1 MLGVDDILTMNST
14 ESRCSINGDTRDIV
28 VPDEYHIFGVESD
41 ENVTRIPFIC
51 PKIVGDNVD
60 LTGYSLYINYINGAG
75 LGGIYVVDD
84 VVASG
89 DNITFSWLLS
99 RNVTAKAGT
108 VSYIICAKKS
118 GTDTKVTNEWNT
130 KIATGT
136 VSSGIETYDAVVQ
149 QNSDVINKLL
159 KLTQGQS
166 AYDIAIDNGFVGTK
180 AEWLESLK
188 GEKGPKGDKGDDSLT
203 FVNSYNDLPS
213 LSEANIGIL
222 YYCKTGG
229 ILYMVN
235 ADKSA
240 WIEIPYGM
248 SFTSGYV
255 DDTGYLHL
263 QLNGEDIEGFT
274 PFFVGFSG
282 SGGGGGGGGGS
293 SANYSVTLKNSL
305 DTRSLTVPRGVA
317 ANLKFKY
324 TSLDSDESDDG
335 SGIGTVIVNGAT
347 VASISIPQGE
357 NTLDVSSYLA
367 AGTNTIKI
375 KVENSEGTSRTL
387 SYTVIVVE
395 LSIASNFDDS
405 LIYSDAITFKY
416 TPYGSVDKTVN
427 FFVDGEAA
435 GTESVSSSGR
445 QLTKIFPAMSHGAH
459 TIKVYATAVLDGN
472 TITSNILT
480 YDIVCIQ
487 NGQTSVIIA
496 SSYTKETATQGELV
510 TIPFMVYDPSSQTST
525 VTLTIKSGSE
535 TYSTQ
540 TRSVGRAQETWSTR
554 KYPTGSVTFEITCG
568 SITKSHTLTVTAS
581 TVDVQAVTND
591 LELYL
596 SSAGRSNSESN
607 PSVWNSGD
615 ITTTFTNV
623 NWNTTGWIEDSEGD
637 TALRLFGGA
646 TAEIAFKPFA
656 TDFRTYGKTIEIEFE
671 VRDVN
676 NRDAVVLSCLNG
688 GIGIQITSDKA
699 VMTSEQSSIECRF
712 ADEEKLRVS
721 FTVESRNE
729 HRLMSIYLN
738 GILSGACQYPDN
750 DNFQQ
755 GSPVNITIGSSLCGI
770 DVYTIRSYTT
780 ALSYSEIRDNYI
792 ADTTDVGK
800 KLELY
805 NSNKIYDDYGNLSY
819 DLVKTQIPVMTII
832 GTLPTAKGD
841 KKSVRIVYED
851 PFNPSLNFDTANDDG
866 DCTIDVQGTSSQWY
880 VRKNWKLKF
889 KNEHTHVT
897 GMLPAK
903 VFCMKADYAEATGT
917 HNTQNANLIGTLYQT
932 KTPPQETD
940 ARVRT
945 TVYGFPC
952 VIYHKATESSAP
964 VFNGKYNF
972 NYDKGAENVYGFSAD
987 YPNAES
993 WEFCN
998 NTSDA
1003 CLFHGPIGTE
1013 WGDDFEARYPD
1024 GNQDI
1029 QYFKTMHDWVVS
1041 TYQGGATGSALA
1053 ESYTDADGTVHT
1065 TDNAAYR
1072 LAKFKKEF
1080 TDHFDKDF
1088 CLLYY
1093 IYTFVMLMVDQ
1104 RAKNMFLTTWD
1115 HVHWQPW
1122 FYDNDTCLGINNE
1135 GALVFDYYHEDGDQ
1149 LSGANVYNG
1158 ATSALWVNFKM
1169 VFADEIKALYQ
1180 SLRNNGKLT
1189 PEVVYQYFITNGAK
1203 KWSESIYNEDAVFKY
1218 ISMLISDN
1226 DATNLD
1232 QIRGSG
1238 ESHLRY
1244 FIENRFKYCD
1254 SKWYAADYAN
1264 NYISLRIYTPVDDSG
1279 VPKTGLAVAP
1289 NANIKVTPFSNM
1301 YVGVKYKAN
1310 GTLQQKRATKNTE
1323 TTFTAPSE
1331 VFNDT
1336 ETAIYGAS
1344 ELSSIGDLAPLYC
1357 GSVNVS
1363 KATKLT
1369 KLKVGD
1375 AKSGYSNTNLTS
1387 LSVGTN
1393 KLLKVIDVRNCP
1405 NLTAPL
1411 SLANCPN
1418 IEEIYADGSGITGV
1432 ELPKSGY
1439 LKILKL
1445 PATIT
1450 NLTLIN
1456 QTHIEDFSCAGYTN
1470 LTTLRIENCVNVPV
1484 ATIVNAAKNLS
1495 RVRLLDVSLNCTDM
1509 ALMNTLM
1516 ACGGLDESGNNT
1528 TKSIVTGSV
1537 HISKIRPSELSAIQ
1551 AYYTNLIV
1559 SYDTLLVEHT
1569 VIFKD
1574 WDGTVLDTQMV
1585 IENGAAVDPVV
1596 SGRIAI
1602 PTRAST
1608 AQYSYTYSGW
1618 DLPFNI
1624 VFSDVTITAQYESTV
1639 RSYTIRFF
1647 NGSTVLQSSQVQYGV
1662 YPGYT
1667 GSVPTSSESGVIFL
1681 GWAPELKQVTGAQD
1695 YVAMFGTPEVPSAVK
1710 ALADCTWAEIKAVA
1724 YSGYKN
1730 NNNQWCYNRNGV
1742 EEVWWNI
1749 GDEKTITLS
1758 DGEEI
1763 TFQIYDFQHDDKT
1776 DGTKASLTLGMKNL
1790 MNKYYSMHKKY
1801 APINWDA
1808 CTMRTETLLAVF
1820 NAMPAELRTIICD
1833 VYKKTC
1839 LSLGKTDVKTTI
1851 DKLFI
1856 FSIIEVG
1863 YGNYSDSYKAEGTT
1877 YPIFADNESR
1887 IKKASNGTGK
1897 AQEWWL
1903 RTPHPGDPPRGFAR
1917 IYTDGYVCTNNTA
1930 TGATNSYF
1938 ICFGFCI

>member
-1 MLGVDDILTMNST
+1 MSVVDDILTMDSA
-14 ESRCSINGDTRDIV
+14 ESRCSINGDTRDII

-84 VVASG
+84 VVTSG

-136 VSSGIETYDAVVQ
+136 VSSGIETYDTVVQ
-149 QNSDVINKLL
+149 QSSDVINKLL

-188 GEKGPKGDKGDDSLT
+188 GEEGPKGDKGDDSLT

-282 SGGGGGGGGGS
+282 SGGGGGGS
-293 SANYSVTLKNSL
+293 SASYSVTLKNSL

-335 SGIGTVIVNGAT
+335 PGAGTVIVNGTT
-347 VASISIPQGE
+347 VASVSVPQGE
-357 NTLDVSSYLA
+357 NTLDVSSYLT

-459 TIKVYATAVLDGN
+459 TIKVYVTAVLDGN

-581 TVDVQAVTND
+581 TVNVQAVTND

-607 PSVWNSGD
+607 PSVWESGD

-688 GIGIQITSDKA
+688 GIGIQITSDRA

-792 ADTTDVGK
+792 ADTTDVSK

-851 PFNPSLNFDTANDDG
+851 PFNPSLNFDTINDDG

-952 VIYHKATESSAP
+952 VIYHKETESSAP

-1041 TYQGGATGSALA
+1041 TYQGGATGSALE

-1135 GALVFDYYHEDGDQ
+1135 GALVFDYYHEDDDRI
-1149 LSGANVYNG
+1149 SGANVYNG

-1254 SKWYAADYAN
+1254 SKWYTADYAN
-1264 NYISLRIYTPVDDSG
+1264 DYISLRIYTPVDDNG
-1279 VPKTGLAVAP
+1279 APKTGLAVTP

-1310 GTLQQKRATKNTE
+1310 GTLQQKRVTKNTE
-1323 TTFTAPSE
+1323 ITFTAPSE

-1393 KLLKVIDVRNCP
+1393 KLLKIIDVRNCP

-1411 SLANCPN
+1411 ALSNCPG
-1418 IEEIYADGSGITGV
+1418 IEEIYATGTAITGV
-1432 ELPKSGY
+1432 ELPPSGY
-1439 LKILKL
+1439 LKKIYL
-1445 PATIT
+1445 PNTIT
-1450 NLTLIN
+1450 NLTLRN
-1456 QTHIEDFSCAGYTN
+1456 QTHIETFSCDGYAN
-1470 LTTLRIENCVNVPV
+1470 LTTLRIENCVNVPI
-1484 ATIVNAAKNLS
+1484 ATIVNASKNLS
-1495 RVRLLDVSLNCTDM
+1495 RVRLLDVSLTCDDETLINK
-1509 ALMNTLM
+1509 LMT
-1516 ACGGLDESGNNT
+1516 CGGLDETGNNT
-1528 TKSIVTGSV
+1528 EKSVVTGTM
-1537 HISKIRPSELSAIQ
+1537 HISSVTPSKMTEIQ
-1551 AYYTNLIV
+1551 AYYPNLTV
-1559 SYDTLLVEHT
+1559 TYDTLKSEYT
-1569 VIFKD
+1569 VTFVNY
-1574 WDGTVLDTQMV
+1574 DGTVLDTQKV
-1585 IENGAAVDPVV
+1585 VKYGNAVDPVT
-1596 SGRIAI
+1596 SGRIQTPAK
-1602 PTRAST
+1602 PMD
-1608 AQYSYTYSGW
+1608 AQYTYTYSGW
-1618 DLPFNI
+1618 SSALTNVAADR
-1624 VFSDVTITAQYESTV
+1624 TITAQYTSTV
-1639 RSYTIRFF
+1639 RSYTIRFM
-1647 NGSTVLQSSQVQYGV
+1647 NGSNVLQSSQVQYGQT
-1662 YPGYT
+1662 PSYT
-1667 GSVPTSSESGVIFL
+1667 GANPTPASSSQIFSG
-1681 GWAPELKQVTGAQD
+1681 WTPEISDVAGAQD
-1695 YVAMFGTPEVPSAVK
+1695 YVAEFTTLTVPSTVK
-1710 ALADCTWAEIKAVA
+1710 TFAACSWAEIKAVA
-1724 YSGYKN
+1724 ANGHKN
-1730 NNNQWCYNRNGV
+1730 TSNQWCITRDGA
-1742 EEVWWNI
+1742 EEVWWDI
-1749 GDEKTITLS
+1749 GDEKDITLS
-1758 DGEEI
+1758 DGETI
-1763 TFQIYDFQHDDKT
+1763 TLQIYDFLHDDKP
-1776 DGTKASLTLGMKNL
+1776 DGTKAPLTIGMKNL
-1790 MNKYYSMHKKY
+1790 MAATAKMNNTMMNNGGWESSK
-1801 APINWDA
+1801 
-1808 CTMRTETLLAVF
+1808 MRTTTLHAVF
-1820 NAMPAELRTIICD
+1820 DKLPSKLQAIICEVSKKTSAGNQSTD
-1833 VYKKTC
+1833 IVTTMDQLFLFSLVELKDTTEAVYKDEGMKYT
-1839 LSLGKTDVKTTI
+1839 
-1851 DKLFI
+1851 LFTNNI
-1856 FSIIEVG
+1856 SC
-1863 YGNYSDSYKAEGTT
+1863 
-1877 YPIFADNESR
+1877 
-1887 IKKASNGTGK
+1887 IKKLANGTGSK
-1897 AQEWWL
+1897 YGWWL
-1903 RTPHPGDPPRGFAR
+1903 RSPDSSRNTRFMIIKDSG
-1917 IYTDGYVCTNNTA
+1917 YTDSGTSESMFGVA
-1930 TGATNSYF
+1930 
-1938 ICFGFCI
+1938 FGFCI

>member
-1 MLGVDDILTMNST
+1 MPGVDGILTMNSV
-14 ESRCSINGDTRDIV
+14 ESRCSINGNTRDIV

-51 PKIVGDNVD
+51 PKIIGDNVD

-84 VVASG
+84 VVTRG

-136 VSSGIETYDAVVQ
+136 VSSGIETYDTVVQ
-149 QNSDVINKLL
+149 QSSDVINKLL

-180 AEWLESLK
+180 AAWLKSLK
-188 GEKGPKGDKGDDSLT
+188 GKEGPKGDKGDDSLT

-213 LSEANIGIL
+213 LSEANLGIL

-282 SGGGGGGGGGS
+282 IGGGGGGGGGS
-293 SANYSVTLKNSL
+293 SASYSVTLKNSL
-305 DTRSLTVPRGVA
+305 DTRSLTVPSGVA

-335 SGIGTVIVNGAT
+335 SGIGTVTVNGAT

-357 NTLDVSSYLA
+357 NTLDVSSYLT
-367 AGTNTIKI
+367 AGTNTVKI

-540 TRSVGRAQETWSTR
+540 TRSVGRIQETWSTR

-568 SITKSHTLTVTAS
+568 SVTKSHTLTVTAS
-581 TVDVQAVTND
+581 TVNVQAVTND

-607 PSVWNSGD
+607 PSVWKSGD

-637 TALRLFGGA
+637 TALRLFGSA

-712 ADEEKLRVS
+712 ADEEKLRVA

-952 VIYHKATESSAP
+952 VIYHKATESSTP

-998 NTSDA
+998 NTSEA
-1003 CLFHGPIGTE
+1003 CLFHGPIGTD

-1024 GNQDI
+1024 GDQDI

-1041 TYQGGATGSALA
+1041 TYQAGATGSALA

-1149 LSGANVYNG
+1149 LAGANVYNG
-1158 ATSALWVNFKM
+1158 ATSTLWVNFKM
-1169 VFADEIKALYQ
+1169 AFADEIKALYQ

-1189 PEVVYQYFITNGAK
+1189 PEVVYKYFITNGAK

-1218 ISMLISDN
+1218 VSMLISDN

-1254 SKWYAADYAN
+1254 SKWYTADYAN
-1264 NYISLRIYTPVDDSG
+1264 NYISLRIYTPVNEDG
-1279 VPKTGLAVAP
+1279 TPKTGLAIPAS
-1289 NANIKVTPFSNM
+1289 ANIKVTPFSNM
-1301 YVGVKYKAN
+1301 YVGVRYKAN

-1411 SLANCPN
+1411 ALSNCPG
-1418 IEEIYADGSGITGV
+1418 IEEIYATGTAITGV
-1432 ELPKSGY
+1432 ELPSSGY
-1439 LKILKL
+1439 LKKIYL
-1445 PATIT
+1445 PNTIT
-1450 NLTLIN
+1450 NLTLRN
-1456 QTHIEDFSCAGYTN
+1456 QTHIETFSCAGYTN
-1470 LTTLRIENCVNVPV
+1470 LTTLRIENCVNVPI
-1484 ATIVNAAKNLS
+1484 ATIVNAATNLN
-1495 RVRLLDVSLNCTDM
+1495 RVRLLNVNLSCDNAAPMKV
-1509 ALMNTLM
+1509 LMN
-1516 ACGGLDESGNNT
+1516 CGGLDENGNNT
-1528 TKSIVTGSV
+1528 ATAIVTGSA
-1537 HISKIRPSELSAIQ
+1537 HIATLRPSELSAIQ
-1551 AYYTNLIV
+1551 TKFPNLTV
-1559 SYDTLLVEHT
+1559 TYDTLEPEFT
-1569 VIFKD
+1569 ITFKD
-1574 WDGTVLDTQMV
+1574 WDGTVLDTQV
-1585 IENGAAVDPVV
+1585 VVKGVSAVDPVA
-1596 SGRIAI
+1596 SGKIAT
-1602 PTRAST
+1602 PTREST
-1608 AQYSYTYSGW
+1608 AQYDYTYSGW
-1618 DLPFNI
+1618 SGSLSSI
-1624 VFSDVTITAQYESTV
+1624 TSDRTVTAQYTHTV
-1639 RSYTIRFF
+1639 RSYTIRFL
-1647 NGSTVLQSSQVQYGV
+1647 NGSTVLQSSQVQYGQI
-1662 YPGYT
+1662 PSYT
-1667 GSVPTSSESGVIFL
+1667 GTNPTPASSSQIFSG
-1681 GWAPELKQVTGAQD
+1681 WTPEISAVTGAQD
-1695 YVAMFGTPEVPSAVK
+1695 YVAAFATLTVPSTVK
-1710 ALADCTWAEIKAVA
+1710 TFVACSWAEIKAVA
-1724 YSGYKN
+1724 ANGYKN
-1730 NNNQWCYNRNGV
+1730 SSNQWCITRNGA
-1742 EEVWWNI
+1742 EEVWWDI
-1749 GDEKTITLS
+1749 GDEKDITLS
-1758 DGEEI
+1758 DGETI
-1763 TFQIYDFQHDDKT
+1763 TLQIYDFLHDDKP
-1776 DGTKASLTLGMKNL
+1776 DGTKAPLTIGMKHIMEATAK
-1790 MNKYYSMHKKY
+1790 MNNTDTNVGGWEESQ
-1801 APINWDA
+1801 
-1808 CTMRTETLLAVF
+1808 MRTATL
-1820 NAMPAELRTIICD
+1820 PAIFDKLPSALKAIICE
-1833 VYKKTC
+1833 VSKKT
-1839 LSLGKTDVKTTI
+1839 SAGNKSTNIVITA
-1851 DKLFI
+1851 DKLFL
-1856 FSIIEVG
+1856 FSAVETGAKDDGV
-1863 YGNYSDSYKAEGTT
+1863 YLSEGTKYPVFT
-1877 YPIFADNESR
+1877 YEDTR
-1887 IKKASNGTGK
+1887 IKSKRNEPGGYWN
-1897 AQEWWL
+1897 WWL
-1903 RTPHPGDPPRGFAR
+1903 RSPYVDDATEFQEINYYGHASE
-1917 IYTDGYVCTNNTA
+1917 YMAGYNEGVA
-1930 TGATNSYF
+1930 
-1938 ICFGFCI
+1938 FGFCI

>member
-1 MLGVDDILTMNST
+1 MLGVDDILTMNSV

-84 VVASG
+84 VVTSG

-99 RNVTAKAGT
+99 RNVTARAGT

-118 GTDTKVTNEWNT
+118 GTDAKVTNEWNT

-136 VSSGIETYDAVVQ
+136 VSSGIETYDTVVQ
-149 QNSDVINKLL
+149 QSSDVINKLL

-188 GEKGPKGDKGDDSLT
+188 GEEGPKGDKGDDSLT

-213 LSEANIGIL
+213 LLEANIGIL

-282 SGGGGGGGGGS
+282 SGGGGGGS
-293 SANYSVTLKNSL
+293 SASYSVTLKNSL
-305 DTRSLTVPRGVA
+305 DTRSLTVPSGVA

-335 SGIGTVIVNGAT
+335 SGAGTVIVNGTT
-347 VASISIPQGE
+347 VASVSVPQGE

-581 TVDVQAVTND
+581 TVNVQAVTND

-607 PSVWNSGD
+607 PSVWKSGD

-712 ADEEKLRVS
+712 ADEEKLRVA

-952 VIYHKATESSAP
+952 VIYHKETESSAP

-1041 TYQGGATGSALA
+1041 TYQAGATGSTLA

-1065 TDNAAYR
+1065 KDNAAYR

-1135 GALVFDYYHEDGDQ
+1135 GALVFDYYHEDDDR

-1169 VFADEIKALYQ
+1169 AFADEIKALYQ

-1189 PEVVYQYFITNGAK
+1189 PEVVYRYFITNGAK

-1254 SKWYAADYAN
+1254 SKWYTADYAN
-1264 NYISLRIYTPVDDSG
+1264 NYISLRIYTPVDDNG
-1279 VPKTGLAVAP
+1279 TPKTGLAVTP

-1301 YVGVKYKAN
+1301 YVGVRYKAN

-1393 KLLKVIDVRNCP
+1393 KLLKTIDVRNCP

-1411 SLANCPN
+1411 ALSNCPG
-1418 IEEIYADGSGITGV
+1418 IEEIYATGTAITGV
-1432 ELPKSGY
+1432 ELPPSGY
-1439 LKILKL
+1439 LKKVYL
-1445 PATIT
+1445 PNTIT
-1450 NLTLIN
+1450 NLTLRN
-1456 QTHIEDFSCAGYTN
+1456 QTHIETFSCAGYTN
-1470 LTTLRIENCVNVPV
+1470 LTTLRIENCVNVPIT
-1484 ATIVNAAKNLS
+1484 TIVNAASNLS
-1495 RVRLLDVSLNCTDM
+1495 RVRLLGVNLTCDDETLINK
-1509 ALMNTLM
+1509 LM
-1516 ACGGLDESGNNT
+1516 ACGGLDETGNNT
-1528 TKSIVTGSV
+1528 EKSVVTGTM
-1537 HISKIRPSELSAIQ
+1537 HISSVAPSKLTEIQ
-1551 AYYTNLIV
+1551 AYYPNLTV
-1559 SYDTLLVEHT
+1559 TYDTLKVECT
-1569 VIFKD
+1569 VTFVNY
-1574 WDGTVLDTQMV
+1574 DGAVLDTQKV
-1585 IENGAAVDPVV
+1585 VKYGDAVDPVT
-1596 SGRIAI
+1596 SGRIQT
-1602 PTRAST
+1602 PTKPAD
-1608 AQYSYTYSGW
+1608 AQYIYTYSGW
-1618 DLPFNI
+1618 DPTLTN
-1624 VFSDVTITAQYESTV
+1624 VAVDKTITAQYTSTV
-1639 RSYTIRFF
+1639 RNYTIRFL
-1647 NGSTVLQSSQVQYGV
+1647 NGTSVLQSSDVAYGTVPV
-1662 YPGYT
+1662 Y
-1667 GSVPTSSESGVIFL
+1667 SGTT
-1681 GWAPELKQVTGAQD
+1681 PELSGSTIFSGWSPEIAAVTGAQD
-1695 YVAMFGTPEVPSAVK
+1695 YVAQFAELVVPSTAKTFAECSWV
-1710 ALADCTWAEIKAVA
+1710 EIKAVSA
-1724 YSGYKN
+1724 NGYKN
-1730 NNNQWCYNRNGV
+1730 SSNQWCITRDGA
-1742 EEVWWNI
+1742 EEVWWDI
-1749 GDEKTITLS
+1749 GDEKDITLADGETITL
-1758 DGEEI
+1758 
-1763 TFQIYDFQHDDKT
+1763 QIYDFLHDDKP
-1776 DGTKASLTLGMKNL
+1776 DGTKAPLTIGMKNL
-1790 MNKYYSMHKKY
+1790 MAAKAKMNSGNYPGTNLGGWGGSE
-1801 APINWDA
+1801 
-1808 CTMRTETLLAVF
+1808 MRTITLRNVFSKLPSQLQTVISEVSKRTSAGNKSSDIETTVD
-1820 NAMPAELRTIICD
+1820 M
-1833 VYKKTC
+1833 
-1839 LSLGKTDVKTTI
+1839 
-1851 DKLFI
+1851 LFL
-1856 FSIIEVG
+1856 F
-1863 YGNYSDSYKAEGTT
+1863 SYKEITGSAYYTSDEEGSQ
-1877 YPIFADNESR
+1877 YPLCASSSGYYP
-1887 IKKASNGTGK
+1887 KKMSNGSGDD
-1897 AQEWWL
+1897 EYWWL
-1903 RTPHPGDPPRGFAR
+1903 RSPRIDTESGFSILGQF
-1917 IYTDGYVCTNNTA
+1917 IYSNNYYSA
-1930 TGATNSYF
+1930 YHEYG
-1938 ICFGFCI
+1938 ICFAFCI

>member
-1 MLGVDDILTMNST
+1 MPGVDGILTMDSV
-14 ESRCSINGDTRDIV
+14 ESRCSINGNTRDIV

-84 VVASG
+84 VVTRG

-118 GTDTKVTNEWNT
+118 GTDAKVTNEWNT

-136 VSSGIETYDAVVQ
+136 VSSGIETYDTVVQ

-180 AEWLESLK
+180 AAWLESLK
-188 GEKGPKGDKGDDSLT
+188 GKEGPKGDKGDDSLT

-213 LSEANIGIL
+213 LSEANLGIL

-282 SGGGGGGGGGS
+282 SGGGGGGGS
-293 SANYSVTLKNSL
+293 SASYSVTLKNSL
-305 DTRSLTVPRGVA
+305 DTRSLTVPSGVA

-324 TSLDSDESDDG
+324 TSLDSDGSDDG
-335 SGIGTVIVNGAT
+335 SGIGTVTVNGAT

-357 NTLDVSSYLA
+357 NTLDVSSYLT
-367 AGTNTIKI
+367 AGTNTVKI

-416 TPYGSVDKTVN
+416 TPYGSVDKTVS
-427 FFVDGEAA
+427 FFVDGTAA

-496 SSYTKETATQGELV
+496 SSYTKETVTQGELV

-540 TRSVGRAQETWSTR
+540 TRSVGRVQETWSTR

-581 TVDVQAVTND
+581 TVNVQAVTND

-607 PSVWNSGD
+607 PSVWKSGD

-712 ADEEKLRVS
+712 ADEEKLRVA

-972 NYDKGAENVYGFSAD
+972 NYDKGAENVYGFSSD

-1024 GNQDI
+1024 GDQDI
-1029 QYFKTMHDWVVS
+1029 QYFKAMHDWVVS

-1065 TDNAAYR
+1065 IDNAAYR

-1149 LSGANVYNG
+1149 LAGANVYNG

-1169 VFADEIKALYQ
+1169 AFADEIKALYQ
-1180 SLRNNGKLT
+1180 SLRNSGKLT
-1189 PEVVYQYFITNGAK
+1189 PEVVYQYFITNGAR

-1254 SKWYAADYAN
+1254 SKWYTADYAN
-1264 NYISLRIYTPVDDSG
+1264 DYISLRIYTPVDDNG
-1279 VPKTGLAVAP
+1279 APKTGLAVTP

-1301 YVGVKYKAN
+1301 YVGVRYKAN

-1393 KLLKVIDVRNCP
+1393 KLLSVIDVRNCP

-1411 SLANCPN
+1411 ALSNCPG
-1418 IEEIYADGSGITGV
+1418 IKEIYATGTAITGV
-1432 ELPKSGY
+1432 ELPSSGY
-1439 LKILKL
+1439 LKKIYL
-1445 PATIT
+1445 PNTIT
-1450 NLTLIN
+1450 NLTLRN
-1456 QTHIEDFSCAGYTN
+1456 QTHIETFSCAGYTN
-1470 LTTLRIENCVNVPV
+1470 LTTLCIENCVNVPI
-1484 ATIVNAAKNLS
+1484 ATIVNAATNLS
-1495 RVRLLDVSLNCTDM
+1495 RVRLLDVNLTCDDETLINK
-1509 ALMNTLM
+1509 LM
-1516 ACGGLDESGNNT
+1516 ACGGLDETGNNT
-1528 TKSIVTGSV
+1528 EKSVVTGTM
-1537 HISKIRPSELSAIQ
+1537 HIATIAPSKLTEIQ
-1551 AYYTNLIV
+1551 AYYPNLTV
-1559 SYDTLLVEHT
+1559 TYDTLKVEYT
-1569 VIFKD
+1569 VTFVNY
-1574 WDGTVLDTQMV
+1574 DGTLLDTQKV
-1585 IENGAAVDPVV
+1585 VKYGDAVDPVT
-1596 SGRIAI
+1596 SGRIQT
-1602 PTRAST
+1602 PTKPMD
-1608 AQYSYTYSGW
+1608 AQYTYTYSGW
-1618 DLPFNI
+1618 SGPFSNI
-1624 VFSDVTITAQYESTV
+1624 AADRTITAKYTSTV
-1639 RSYTIRFF
+1639 RSYTIRFL
-1647 NGSTVLQSSQVQYGV
+1647 N
-1662 YPGYT
+1662 
-1667 GSVPTSSESGVIFL
+1667 
-1681 GWAPELKQVTGAQD
+1681 GAQD
-1695 YVAMFGTPEVPSAVK
+1695 YVAQFATLTVPETVK
-1710 ALADCTWAEIKAVA
+1710 TFAACSWTEIKAVA
-1724 YSGYKN
+1724 ANGHKN
-1730 NNNQWCYNRNGV
+1730 ASNQWCITRDGA
-1742 EEVWWNI
+1742 EEVWWDI
-1749 GDEKTITLS
+1749 GDEKDITLS
-1758 DGEEI
+1758 DGETI
-1763 TFQIYDFQHDDKT
+1763 TLRIYDFLHDDKP
-1776 DGTKASLTLGMKNL
+1776 DGTKAPLTIGMKNL
-1790 MNKYYSMHKKY
+1790 MAAKAKMNRTDKNVGGWEASQ
-1801 APINWDA
+1801 
-1808 CTMRTETLLAVF
+1808 MRTVTLPGIFQKL
-1820 NAMPAELRTIICD
+1820 PGELQAILCE
-1833 VYKKTC
+1833 VSKKT
-1839 LSLGKTDVKTTI
+1839 SAGGKSTDIVTTT
-1851 DKLFI
+1851 DKLFL
-1856 FSIIEVG
+1856 FSEVEVDG
-1863 YGNYSDSYKAEGTT
+1863 TKDAVYKDEGTK
-1877 YPIFADNESR
+1877 YPLFTNFKSR
-1887 IKKASNGTGK
+1887 VKKLSNGSGE
-1897 AQEWWL
+1897 AIWWRL
-1903 RTPHPGDPPRGFAR
+1903 RSPDTWSNVSFKCVRSDGD
-1917 IYTDGYVCTNNTA
+1917 VSSSLTA
-1930 TGATNSYF
+1930 HDDAGVA
-1938 ICFGFCI
+1938 FGFCI